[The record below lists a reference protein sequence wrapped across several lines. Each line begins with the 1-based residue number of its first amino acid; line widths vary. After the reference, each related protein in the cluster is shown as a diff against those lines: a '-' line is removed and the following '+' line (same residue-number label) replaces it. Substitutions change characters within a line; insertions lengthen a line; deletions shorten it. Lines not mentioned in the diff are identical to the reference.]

1 MTNLSQER
9 PSWRRKI
16 TRERV
21 LVGVPLVVGGMVAG
35 SLVFTVVSPSLVRLE
50 AQQQRLE
57 QLLNQEASYRCCLA
71 S

>member
-21 LVGVPLVVGGMVAG
+21 VVGVPIVVGVMVAG

-50 AQQQRLE
+50 NQQQRLE
-57 QLLNQEASYRCCLA
+57 QLLNQEALSLIHI
-71 S
+71 